1 MPNRASDKRGTKIDI
16 ATEHALH
23 AHVTTAHAH
32 VTTNDDRCVTTKVM
46 LRYHTRCCIPP
57 WSCAW
62 WHRES
67 RDTYGTLGFA

>member
-32 VTTNDDRCVTTKVM
+32 VTTIHAMSPHFVRMTDHG
-46 LRYHTRCCIPP
+46 RYFNLHKYFN
-57 WSCAW
+57 
-62 WHRES
+62 HQMNYNE
-67 RDTYGTLGFA
+67 L